1 VLFTGR
7 PDRQGHCVTQT
18 IFLLP
23 RRPGIAWARALGLM
37 GMLLHDD
44 RRVLDT
50 IDFRPAFA
58 EGDAPLVAF
67 ASVVNA
73 LGSW

>member
-1 VLFTGR
+1 LTR
-7 PDRQGHCVTQT
+7 T

-23 RRPGIAWARALGLM
+23 RTPGVSWLRAFGLM
-37 GMLLHDD
+37 AMLLHDD

-50 IDFRPAFA
+50 IDFRPHFSEA
-58 EGDAPLVAF
+58 DAPLEAF
-67 ASVVNA
+67 AAVVNA